1 MIKNKKNKKKMSS
14 PTTNNNRENLR
25 LSFSEQNP
33 PVQTRTMPSGTTCS
47 DSEEDTEKISK
58 SVFLEFDTW
67 NLSSYESVSLF
78 IYFFYRQNII
88 IHKLHVIAYKLL
100 YGNKKNWKSIFG

>member
-1 MIKNKKNKKKMSS
+1 MSS

-58 SVFLEFDTW
+58 SIFLEFDTW

-78 IYFFYRQNII
+78 
-88 IHKLHVIAYKLL
+88 L
-100 YGNKKNWKSIFG
+100 YLFIDKIL

>member
-1 MIKNKKNKKKMSS
+1 MSS

-25 LSFSEQNP
+25 LSFSEHNP

-58 SVFLEFDTW
+58 SIFLEFDTW

-78 IYFFYRQNII
+78 IYIFIDKIYKIFTPCYRIYCY
-88 IHKLHVIAYKLL
+88 VIW
-100 YGNKKNWKSIFG
+100 NT